1 MGGSKYRFN
10 EEDMVIDECLG
21 YPKSYSKLCR
31 DIHLNNPYKNG
42 PPFSFTPYVLQP
54 QEISRENELDE
65 IFPITNPEA
74 KPSTKP
80 KIYANLL
87 WKQLNHLGNAGFD
100 PTQFRV
106 DPYGNVLY
114 YHADAGSPLAWEI
127 DHWFPCSRG
136 GRTVPSNLRL
146 VQRQV
151 YKKKQNKL
159 EFLVPWWDL
168 QVGISVNQFLSI
180 FASSNSDFRNR
191 AFSLLFADGGNE
203 ELCATQ
209 TVESHAFPTH
219 FCEMKQKVGLAPA
232 AIVSCKKVDS
242 DSSSVLRNVDLNR
255 LLRPNSP
262 AATRKFSGDENESH
276 VKSIHRPSYSKEN
289 DNVNPYLTIAM
300 SRDTL
305 RRKDETQVELRKLDD
320 ELDNLKQKNEEERV
334 ALQDLESVLIKRRRR
349 AEKCRRLAE
358 AQSSYKA
365 MLEKMIRDAMHQ
377 SVMYKEQARL
387 NQAASSALMAR
398 LEAQKAICDSSEKD
412 LHRQYKQR
420 DEIETQI
427 RPYPELARKRSR
439 TDDSVSEGRNA
450 NDVIFLPET
459 RPWKP
464 LQKELRVFLEED
476 KKASEASLALMEE
489 REREEQREQLLNENA
504 AERRSQH
511 NIPPIAVENGEV
523 PAGNRFQEDEKKKK
537 KVESRRSSV
546 TQSPDR
552 HEEDEEWRKQ
562 RGKGVPVGNRFQE
575 DEKKKKKMESRTSR
589 TSSVTKSPDR
599 HEEDEEW
606 RKQRGK
612 GNVEK
617 WLQMLLDDTKEEYS
631 SDLPN
636 QSTGENDKSNEEKS
650 ENLKLNNLKDIR
662 TSKFPTPA
670 SSKRVAERTE
680 PQIDQVRRDDASGMY
695 RLGKGIERR
704 KSFEGKE
711 RRERSEKDKEFM
723 RCESARTFRPIP
735 YSPSVIL
742 RMRKND
748 CLGKKPVVNGSDEDH
763 LDDNVVANNFIKS
776 SIKTLKKAVQ
786 K

>member
-1 MGGSKYRFN
+1 MGSSSKYRFN

-31 DIHLNNPYKNG
+31 DVHLNNPYKNG
-42 PPFSFTPYVLQP
+42 PPFSFIPYVLQP
-54 QEISRENELDE
+54 QEVSREEELDQ

-146 VQRQV
+146 LQWQV
-151 YKKKQNKL
+151 CKKKQNKL

-180 FASSNSDFRNR
+180 FASTNSDFRNR

-203 ELCATQ
+203 ELSSMQ

-219 FCEMKQKVGLAPA
+219 FCETKQKVGLAPA
-232 AIVSCKKVDS
+232 AIVSCRKEGP

-255 LLRPNSP
+255 SLRPSSP
-262 AATRKFSGDENESH
+262 ATA
-276 VKSIHRPSYSKEN
+276 KSSHRPSYSKEN
-289 DNVNPYLTIAM
+289 ENANPYLTIAM
-300 SRDTL
+300 ARDSL
-305 RRKDETQVELRKLDD
+305 RRKDETQVEIRKLDD
-320 ELDNLKQKNEEERV
+320 ELDDLKQKNEEERV

-349 AEKCRRLAE
+349 TEKCRRLAE

-365 MLEKMIRDAMHQ
+365 LLEKMIRDAMHQ

-387 NQAASSALMAR
+387 NQAATAALMAR
-398 LEAQKAICDSSEKD
+398 LEAQKAICDTSEKD
-412 LHRQYKQR
+412 LHRKYKQR

-427 RPYPELARKRSR
+427 RPHPELARKRSR
-439 TDDSVSEGRNA
+439 NDDFLSEERNE
-450 NDVIFLPET
+450 NDVIFIPEV

-464 LQKELRVFLEED
+464 LQKELRVFLEEEQ
-476 KKASEASLALMEE
+476 KASEASLALMEE
-489 REREEQREQLLNENA
+489 REREEHREELLKGNA
-504 AERRSQH
+504 SEMRGQH
-511 NIPPIAVENGEV
+511 NVPPTVVENG
-523 PAGNRFQEDEKKKK
+523 K
-537 KVESRRSSV
+537 
-546 TQSPDR
+546 
-552 HEEDEEWRKQ
+552 
-562 RGKGVPVGNRFQE
+562 VPVGNRFQE
-575 DEKKKKKMESRTSR
+575 QETEDEKKNKKIASRA
-589 TSSVTKSPDR
+589 SSVTQSPGR
-599 HEEDEEW
+599 HEEDEES

-617 WLQMLLDDTKEEYS
+617 WLQMLLDDTKEENS
-631 SDLPN
+631 TELPN
-636 QSTGENDKSNEEKS
+636 QIADENDKTDKEMRE
-650 ENLKLNNLKDIR
+650 KLNFKIPKDIR
-662 TSKFPTPA
+662 TSKFPAST
-670 SSKRVAERTE
+670 SSKRA
-680 PQIDQVRRDDASGMY
+680 QIDPVRDDASGTY
-695 RLGKGIERR
+695 SVGKGIERR
-704 KSFEGKE
+704 KSFQGKE
-711 RRERSEKDKEFM
+711 RRERSERDKEIM
-723 RCESARTFRPIP
+723 RCESARAFRPIP
-735 YSPSVIL
+735 HSPSVIL
-742 RMRKND
+742 RMTKND
-748 CLGKKPVVNGSDEDH
+748 CLGKKPVVNGSDEN
-763 LDDNVVANNFIKS
+763 LDDRIVANNFIKS

-786 K
+786 I